1 MSIKIKFKRKFRRL
15 REGHYTYDIIGYFII
30 LFLLI
35 FTIFLF
41 DNLLLP
47 KIKLNKGRII
57 TIDYKSNYHELG
69 YKASFLGHNL
79 TSKVKVSGQVNTK
92 KLGKYK
98 IIYKVQYGHII
109 KKTTRYVI
117 VRDKTSPKIE
127 LDSSLYYV
135 CPKKKFKPKK
145 VKVVDNYDGDISN
158 KLKYKLKKNYII
170 YYVKDSSGNKT
181 KIKKN
186 IIYKDKYSPKISV
199 IGDEYVYLYVGDTY
213 DDLGAT
219 ITDNCDKKLKINTT
233 SNVDTT
239 KPGMYKITYKSKD
252 KSNNKAT
259 IDRHVIVSEKNKD
272 GLIYLT
278 FDDGPREETTNVIL
292 DILKEENVPAT
303 FFVTNQ
309 GPDYLIKRE
318 HDEGHSIG
326 LHSSSHNYSIIYSS
340 IDNFYNDLNEV
351 SSRVE
356 RITGEKSKIIRFPG
370 GSSNTISRKFS
381 PGIMSKLT
389 EDVVKKGYK
398 YYDWNI
404 NSQDAEMGPHT
415 KDEIKNN
422 VLNRLRKDKPNIVLM
437 HDVKPYTRDALKGL
451 IDTCKERGYQFDKL
465 TINNDMVRQRVNN

>member
-1 MSIKIKFKRKFRRL
+1 MSIKIKLKRKFRRL

-35 FTIFLF
+35 FTMFLF

-47 KIKLNKGRII
+47 KIILNKGRII
-57 TIDYKSNYHELG
+57 TINYKSNYHELG
-69 YKASFLGHNL
+69 YKASFLGHDL

-117 VRDKTSPKIE
+117 VKDKTPPKIE
-127 LDSSLYYV
+127 LDSSSYYV
-135 CPKKKFKPKK
+135 CPKKKFIPKK
-145 VKVVDNYDGDISN
+145 VKAIDNYDGDISN

-170 YYVKDSSGNKT
+170 YYVKDSSGNNST
-181 KIKKN
+181 IKKN
-186 IIYKDKYSPKISV
+186 IIYKDKYSPKISM
-199 IGDEYVYLYVGDTY
+199 IGDEYVYLYIGETY
-213 DDLGAT
+213 NDSGAT
-219 ITDNCDKKLKINTT
+219 ITDNCDKDLKIKTT

-239 KPGMYKITYKSKD
+239 KPGMYKIIYQSKD
-252 KSNNKAT
+252 KSNNKAS
-259 IDRHVIVSEKNKD
+259 IERNVIVSEKNKD
-272 GLIYLT
+272 GVVYLT
-278 FDDGPREETTNVIL
+278 FDDGPREGTTNIIL
-292 DILKEENVPAT
+292 DILKEEGVPAT

-326 LHSSSHNYSIIYSS
+326 LHSSSHNYSIVYSS
-340 IDNFYNDLNEV
+340 VDNFYKDLNEV
-351 SSRVE
+351 SNRVE

-370 GSSNTISRKFS
+370 GSSNTVSRKYS
-381 PGIMSKLT
+381 PGIMSILT
-389 EDVVKKGYK
+389 KDAVKKGYK

-404 NSQDAEMGPHT
+404 NSEDAEAGLHN

-422 VLNRLRKDKPNIVLM
+422 VLNRLRKDRPNIVLM
-437 HDVKPYTRDALKGL
+437 HDVKPYTRDAIKGI
-451 IDTCKERGYQFDKL
+451 IDACKERGYQFDKL